1 MLFQLT
7 MFPTTKGTASVSA
20 DVAKVIDLIDRSGL
34 PYRLTAMSTI
44 IEGEW
49 APVMKLI
56 NRARLMLRRNH
67 ARIYISITIDDRKG
81 AKKRLTGKI
90 ASVEKR
96 LKRQVQND
104 RRYKDRVYLDSA
116 GRSQEVRQGVGD

>member
-7 MFPTTKGTASVSA
+7 MFPTDKRGDSVSA

-49 APVMKLI
+49 EPVMKLV
-56 NRARLMLRRNH
+56 NKARLMLRRNH
-67 ARIYISITIDDRKG
+67 SRVYISIIIDDRKG
-81 AKKRLTGKI
+81 AKGRLTGKI
-90 ASVEKR
+90 ASVQQR
-96 LKRQVQND
+96 L
-104 RRYKDRVYLDSA
+104 
-116 GRSQEVRQGVGD
+116 GREVRS